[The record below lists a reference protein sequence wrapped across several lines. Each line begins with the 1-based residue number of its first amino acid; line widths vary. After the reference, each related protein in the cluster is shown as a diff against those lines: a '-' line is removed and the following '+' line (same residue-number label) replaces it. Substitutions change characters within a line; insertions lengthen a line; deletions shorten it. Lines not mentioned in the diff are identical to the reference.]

1 MRRIN
6 KQHSTNSMETSDL
19 LKRVRQIEIK
29 TRGLSNNI
37 FAGQYHSA
45 FKGKGM
51 SFSEV
56 REYQYGDDVRDI
68 DWNVTARYNKP
79 FVKVFEEE
87 RELTV
92 MLLIDVSN
100 SLDFGTVKQLKKDMV
115 TEIAA
120 TLAFSAIQNNDK
132 IGVIFFSDRIEKF
145 IPPKKGRKH
154 ILYII
159 RELLDFKPESKR
171 TDIKI
176 AEEYLTNVIKKRC
189 TTFMISD
196 FIDEN
201 DFRNALTIA
210 NRKHDI
216 VAIQV
221 YDRRMAELPD
231 VGLMKVRD
239 AETGHEQWID
249 TSSRALR
256 RAHNDWWIQRQGVL
270 NETFTK
276 SNVDSV
282 SIRTDQD
289 YVKSLLNL
297 FAKRN

>member
-1 MRRIN
+1 
-6 KQHSTNSMETSDL
+6 METSDL

-87 RELTV
+87 RKLTV

-176 AEEYLTNVIKKRC
+176 AVEYLTNVIKKRC

>member
-1 MRRIN
+1 
-6 KQHSTNSMETSDL
+6 METSDI

-68 DWNVTARYNKP
+68 DWNVTARQNKP
-79 FVKVFEEE
+79 YIKVFEEE

-100 SLDFGTVKQLKKDMV
+100 SLDFGTVKQMKKDMV

-171 TDIKI
+171 TDIKM
-176 AEEYLTNVIKKRC
+176 AVEYLTNVIKKRC
-189 TTFMISD
+189 VTFMLSD
-196 FIDEN
+196 FIDDN
-201 DFRNALTIA
+201 DYRNALTIA

-221 YDRRMAELPD
+221 YDRRLAELPD

-249 TSSRALR
+249 TSSAKLR
-256 RAHNDWWIQRQGVL
+256 NAHHAWWKERQVRL
-270 NETFTK
+270 SETFTK

-282 SIRTDQD
+282 SVRTDQD

-297 FAKRN
+297 FAKRS

>member
-1 MRRIN
+1 
-6 KQHSTNSMETSDL
+6 METSEL

-29 TRGLSNNI
+29 TRGLSSNI

-45 FKGKGM
+45 FKGRGM
-51 SFSEV
+51 AFSEV

-68 DWNVTARYNKP
+68 DWNVTARFDKP
-79 FVKVFEEE
+79 YVKVFEEE

-92 MLLIDVSN
+92 MLLIDVSA
-100 SLDFGTVKQLKKDMV
+100 SLYFGTVKQLKKDMV

-132 IGVIFFSDRIEKF
+132 IGVIFFSDKIEKF

-159 RELLDFKPESKR
+159 RELIDFKPESQR
-171 TDIKI
+171 TDIKLAI
-176 AEEYLTNVIKKRC
+176 EYLTNIIKKRC
-189 TTFMISD
+189 TAFFLSD
-196 FIDEN
+196 FIVQQ

-210 NRKHDI
+210 NRKHDV

-221 YDRRMAELPD
+221 YDRRIEDLPN

-239 AETGHEQWID
+239 AETGHVQYVD
-249 TSSRALR
+249 TSSPSLR
-256 RAHNDWWIQRQGVL
+256 KVHHEWWMKRQVHL
-270 NETFTK
+270 NEVFTK

>member
-1 MRRIN
+1 
-6 KQHSTNSMETSDL
+6 METSDI

-79 FVKVFEEE
+79 YVKVFEEE

-100 SLDFGTVKQLKKDMV
+100 SLDFGTVKQMKKDMV

-171 TDIKI
+171 TDIKM
-176 AEEYLTNVIKKRC
+176 AVEYLTNVIKKRC
-189 TTFMISD
+189 VTFMLSD

-201 DFRNALTIA
+201 DYKNALTIA

-221 YDRRMAELPD
+221 YDRRLAELPD

-249 TSSRALR
+249 TSSAKLR
-256 RAHNDWWIQRQGVL
+256 NAHHVWWKERQARL
-270 NETFTK
+270 SETFTK
-276 SNVDSV
+276 CNVDSV
-282 SIRTDQD
+282 SVRTDQD

-297 FAKRN
+297 FAKRS